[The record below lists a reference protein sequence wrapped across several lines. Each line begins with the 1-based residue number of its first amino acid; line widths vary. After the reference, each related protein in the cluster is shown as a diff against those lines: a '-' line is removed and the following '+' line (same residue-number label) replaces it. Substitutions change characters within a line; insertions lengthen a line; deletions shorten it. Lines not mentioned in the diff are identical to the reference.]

1 MIKWRIIDSIMN
13 SNNTQISSLRNL
25 HWQSVDSVLK
35 LLLQR
40 RVGKSTKFNSI
51 TKDGDKTVEKTFKMK
66 KFICWHSKK
75 FELNEFYHTFG
86 IPGIWFHGHL
96 PIKDFGKPE
105 YLYHDERYGYYDF
118 QIKNVEQLEQMLSVM
133 MEINTELIALE

>member
-66 KFICWHSKK
+66 KNSSAGIQKN
-75 FELNEFYHTFG
+75 LN
-86 IPGIWFHGHL
+86 
-96 PIKDFGKPE
+96 
-105 YLYHDERYGYYDF
+105 
-118 QIKNVEQLEQMLSVM
+118 
-133 MEINTELIALE
+133 

>member
-1 MIKWRIIDSIMN
+1 MN

-40 RVGKSTKFNSI
+40 CVGKSTKFNSI

-86 IPGIWFHGHL
+86 IPGIWFHGYL

-105 YLYHDERYGYYDF
+105 YLYHDKRYGYYDF